1 MTDVDI
7 DYLKSWIGRERSIT
21 DIITP
26 RLASSLNAVLDIDKP
41 VAPGK
46 PAPVGIHW
54 CLAPD
59 IAPMSQIGPDGHP
72 ARGSF
77 LPPVP
82 FPRRMWAGGELTFS
96 DDFRIG
102 DEVVRRS
109 TIEDVVLKTGR
120 SGEMIFVTVRHRYS
134 TPRGEALDER
144 QDLVFRKLEAAGSG
158 GQPAAATPPQTA
170 VHTRKIEANP
180 VLLFRYSAITFNGHR
195 IHYDE
200 PYVKNEENYP
210 GLIFHGPLQANLLL
224 DLATELRNGEV
235 PQNFAFRSVHPLF
248 AGGRI
253 SLNARPQESGTSLW
267 VADQAGGVT
276 MIANC

>member
-7 DYLKSWIGRERSIT
+7 DYLKSWTGRERSIT

-41 VAPGK
+41 VAAGK
-46 PAPVGIHW
+46 AAPVGIHW

-72 ARGSF
+72 ARGNF

-82 FPRRMWAGGELTFS
+82 FPRRMWAGGDLTFTG
-96 DDFRIG
+96 DFRIG

-109 TIEDVVLKTGR
+109 TIEDIVLKTGR
-120 SGEMIFVTVRHRYS
+120 SGEMIFVTVRHRYT
-134 TPRGEALDER
+134 TPRGEALNER
-144 QDLVFRKLEAAGSG
+144 QDLVFRKLETSGAA
-158 GQPAAATPPQTA
+158 GQPAAAPPPQAA
-170 VHTRKIEANP
+170 VHTRKIEATS

-210 GLIFHGPLQANLLL
+210 QLIFHGPLQAILHL
-224 DLATELRNGEV
+224 DQRTQLRNGEI

-248 AGGRI
+248 AGGRV
-253 SLNARPQESGTSLW
+253 SLNARQQESGTSLW
-267 VADQAGGVT
+267 MADQAGGVT